1 MAVYYVVLIYLL
13 FCVAVFSVKSM
24 PPRIKSVLFFSAGFV
39 LLMVAG
45 LRYRVGTD
53 YAAYQYN
60 YTVYLNG
67 EVSLLSQPV
76 LALVARLSS
85 LIYNDY
91 ATWFFLMAALTMIP
105 IFVTIRNKSL
115 NIGFSLILFVL
126 MGPWHTSFNI
136 VKQSAAMAVL
146 FAGYSFLTE
155 RRFWAWLILCL
166 VAAMVHVSALFM
178 IPIYFLARPEFSW
191 KHVIL
196 CLALGFVVMLIYEPL
211 FLVMDALKSETGG
224 TISSGSDV
232 VTTEVNFLRVM
243 VSLAPFAFFL
253 LKKYDFTDKEFCV
266 LFNMS
271 LVNAV
276 LSVASSQSIYIN
288 RIVIYTNI
296 FNIMFY
302 PYLLRPFGKNARLMV
317 YALIFALYLVF
328 WSYDLYKCS
337 DTVQFYWIFDR

>member
-1 MAVYYVVLIYLL
+1 MTVYFVVLIYVL
-13 FCVAVFSVKSM
+13 FCVAVFSVRSV

-45 LRYRVGTD
+45 LRYQVGTD

-60 YTVYLNG
+60 YSSYLNG
-67 EVSLLSQPV
+67 EVSVLSQPV
-76 LALVARLSS
+76 LAIVARLSA

-91 ATWFFLMAALTMIP
+91 STWFFLMAVLTLVP
-105 IFVTIRNKSL
+105 IFVTVRNKSI
-115 NIGFSLILFVL
+115 NIGFSLLLFVL

-146 FAGYSFLTE
+146 FAGYSFLIE
-155 RRFWAWLILCL
+155 RRLWAWLALCL
-166 VAAMVHVSALFM
+166 AAAMVHVSALFM

-191 KHVIL
+191 KHIIL
-196 CLALGFVVMLIYEPL
+196 CIGIGVVIMFVYEPL
-211 FLVMDALKSETGG
+211 FMLMDALKAETGG
-224 TISSGSDV
+224 TVSSEADE
-232 VTTEVNFLRVM
+232 VTTGVNILRVL
-243 VSLAPFAFFL
+243 VSLAPFVFFL

-271 LVNAV
+271 LINAV

-302 PYLLRPFGKNARLMV
+302 PYLLRPFGKNARLMM

-337 DTVQFYWIFDR
+337 DTAQFYWIFDR